1 MATVRREAVI
11 DASPD
16 AVWDAVRDWGAL
28 HERLVPGFATDARVE
43 GRTRIVTFF
52 TGMVLEERIVTVDDA
67 ERRLAWS
74 IVNGPYEHH
83 NGVAQVL
90 AEEDGRARFVWTADL
105 LPDEAEERTG
115 EMMERGTQ
123 VAKETL
129 EASTATPPR

>member
-1 MATVRREAVI
+1 MATVRKEAVI

-16 AVWDAVRDWGAL
+16 KVWDAVRDWGAL

-43 GRTRIVTFF
+43 GRTRMVTVC
-52 TGMVLEERIVTVDDA
+52 TGMVLEERIVTVDEA
-67 ERRLAWS
+67 ERRLVWS

-129 EASTATPPR
+129 EAAA

>member
-1 MATVRREAVI
+1 MATVRKEAVI

-16 AVWDAVRDWGAL
+16 KVWDAVRDWGAL

-43 GRTRIVTFF
+43 GRTRMVTFF
-52 TGMVLEERIVTVDDA
+52 TGMVLEERIVTVDEA
-67 ERRLAWS
+67 ERRLVWS

-129 EASTATPPR
+129 EAAA